1 MCRQRLE
8 NAAMSAKGMCSE
20 DLSEADELVHAF
32 YGDYCSIQMSI
43 KGDRQSQREYEHAHY
58 ARTSSSLAK

>member
-1 MCRQRLE
+1 
-8 NAAMSAKGMCSE
+8 MSAKGMCSE